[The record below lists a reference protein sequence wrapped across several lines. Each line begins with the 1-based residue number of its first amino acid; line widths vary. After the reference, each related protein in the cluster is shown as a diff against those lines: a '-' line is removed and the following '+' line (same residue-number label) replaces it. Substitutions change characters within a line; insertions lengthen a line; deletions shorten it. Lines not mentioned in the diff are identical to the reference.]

1 MKNTTIGKGRK
12 MSQVNSSNAKKA
24 RWQNRLIL
32 TFVVHAVLVGSMV
45 ERASANTVGWWG
57 FEGIPGQT
65 AGIGTVFS
73 NRVDASWL
81 PAEVYARY
89 SGTAST
95 DYQPAFDDSIF
106 GPYGMGDSTTSVVS
120 RSTLRFT
127 NSYADAG
134 RSQGC
139 PVRVQDLGGALDL
152 QTFSLEGWFK
162 IEPSSN
168 NPGWRALFSK
178 GYGEKAGGGFAYT
191 FALYID
197 DLSQYIKAFFTVRDG
212 EGNVRHLES
221 VTFEGRGQNQFR
233 DGNWHYVSLVVNGT
247 AHKAHLYVDFDSQ
260 GVPYWIG
267 QVELGDALAY
277 NSSEPLVIG
286 GNNLSNWQFC
296 GSVDEVRFS
305 DTVVNTADGAL
316 KKRGIPDGT
325 VIGHFPMEGDFKSTV
340 WTNYWTD
347 PVLSVAAGGEMP
359 SLNDREKEMVYID
372 KEGIRIGTDVDRK
385 CLVLKKG
392 RIQWAASELLRA
404 SDDSLTV
411 EFFISANAEDN
422 ANWAGIV
429 RSEYTVDSTTCLPW
443 NISYT
448 TDSAGSDV
456 ACRTDTDSTY
466 NQSTRYAKIPLDGK
480 WHHLA
485 MQVWRQADG
494 RYTSFALY
502 VDYELRVEA
511 VDIPGWTVYPAGTS
525 FGFGLAG
532 IPFVGRVDEVRL
544 TKGTIPVDDFL
555 RLRRAPCGMR
565 IYFR

>member
-1 MKNTTIGKGRK
+1 MKNTTIGKSRK
-12 MSQVNSSNAKKA
+12 MNQVNSTGDTKV
-24 RWQNRLIL
+24 RWQNRSIL
-32 TFVVHAVLVGSMV
+32 TFATFLVFIGGIGGIV
-45 ERASANTVGWWG
+45 SAQPVGWWG

-73 NRVDASWL
+73 NRVDASQL

-95 DYQPAFDDSIF
+95 DYQPVFDDSIF
-106 GPYGMGDSTTSVVS
+106 GPYAMGDTTTSVTT
-120 RSTLRFT
+120 RSTLKFT

-139 PVRVQDLGGALDL
+139 PVRVQDVGGALDL

-178 GYGEKAGGGFAYT
+178 GYGEKSGGGYAYT

-221 VTFEGRGQNQFR
+221 VSFEGRGQNPFR
-233 DGNWHYVSLVVNGT
+233 DGNWHYVSLIVNGT

-277 NSSEPLVIG
+277 NSSEPLIIG
-286 GNNLSNWQFC
+286 GNNLSNWQLC
-296 GSVDEVRFS
+296 GSVDEVRLS

-347 PVLSVAAGGEMP
+347 PVLSVATGGEMP
-359 SLNDREKEMVYID
+359 SFSNHEKEMVYCD
-372 KEGIRIGTDVDRK
+372 KDGIRIGKDVDEK
-385 CLVLKKG
+385 CLTVTKG
-392 RIQWAASELLRA
+392 RIQWSDPELLMA
-404 SDDSLTV
+404 SADSLTV
-411 EFFISANAEDN
+411 EFFLNAKADEN
-422 ANWAGIV
+422 ANWAGIFRV
-429 RSEYTVDSTTCLPW
+429 EYMADSKTYLPL
-443 NISYT
+443 NISYI
-448 TDSAGSDV
+448 TDSAGNDV
-456 ACRTDTDSTY
+456 ACRADTDSIY

-485 MQVWRQADG
+485 LQVWRQTDG

-502 VDYELRVEA
+502 VDYELRANVA
-511 VDIPGWTVYPAGTS
+511 DLPGWIIYPTGTS

-532 IPFVGRVDEVRL
+532 TPFVGRIDEVRF
-544 TKGTIPVDDFL
+544 TKGILSVDDFL
-555 RLRRAPCGMR
+555 RLRRPPRGIC
-565 IYFR
+565 IDFK